1 MPIDKKRIL
10 KQLNL
15 PEVPVKEIIS
25 ELSNCTFYELSLF
38 YVNDRTPRA
47 ALDGRAFE
55 SLWQLHREKLSLW
68 DIPEFKLQ
76 KQTDFSDRELVLG
89 LGLYYSAVS
98 LKAQNQEKAFLK
110 YLNLAMSYG
119 SCQAFQTAVNGLEIE
134 AHQVSRSEVQNT
146 TVKLSE
152 ILKTWSSML
161 MKHRTP
167 GLLLLANTNLFL
179 ARELKGACN
188 SDMIIAAYQLT
199 WQYLRMAELCED
211 DSQAAINNVY
221 FGKGLALSNPFN
233 LADISTMKNELG
245 VEVKALLTPSQVT
258 YAENEALNLYN
269 KQLKIVRLKAPP
281 FSLGGSSDHAKALKE
296 SLQNQISSPRR
307 G

>member
-15 PEVPVKEIIS
+15 PEVPVNEIIS

-47 ALDGRAFE
+47 VLDGRAFE

-119 SCQAFQTAVNGLEIE
+119 SCQAFQTAVNDLEIE

-199 WQYLRMAELCED
+199 WQYLRMAELCEE

-233 LADISTMKNELG
+233 LSDISTMKNELG